1 MHAPTHSHLS
11 DHVTLASPIPVWLT
25 MLTTCHWSG
34 SRPVGK
40 NSTAYRVC
48 MALQWG
54 RGSASGACSPV
65 ETWGPH
71 SGIFSLKFFFTE
83 LFQRTTSQVLGHLC
97 CHSALQASEEEPDSL
112 RYHSLGH
119 QSQIFARRFCPPLLP
134 IALCERPVRRAGTL
148 LSHPQCGSNSA
159 CSPSPTPPF
168 PFLSPLSLHAQV
180 RSVVPCLSEMEHPC
194 SQALFHEIS
203 VCSTQGPCPL
213 THRCGT
219 DVGSWYFPCHSPASP
234 SCILALICQGST
246 WAVQP

>member
-1 MHAPTHSHLS
+1 
-11 DHVTLASPIPVWLT
+11 
-25 MLTTCHWSG
+25 
-34 SRPVGK
+34 
-40 NSTAYRVC
+40 

-71 SGIFSLKFFFTE
+71 SGIFSLNPFSQSCSSTE
-83 LFQRTTSQVLGHLC
+83 
-97 CHSALQASEEEPDSL
+97 PL
-112 RYHSLGH
+112 RFWG
-119 QSQIFARRFCPPLLP
+119 IFAATQLLRLLRRSLTPSGTTPWATKARYLLGGSAPPPLLP

-148 LSHPQCGSNSA
+148 LSHPQCESNSA
-159 CSPSPTPPF
+159 WSPSPTPPF

-219 DVGSWYFPCHSPASP
+219 DVGSWYLPCHSPASP
-234 SCILALICQGST
+234 SCILALIRQGST